1 MPVGPAGDKFAADK
15 STGDKSAGDKPTGE
29 PTSDKPRRVALVLS
43 GAGMFGAWQAGAWAG
58 LAARVKPDLV
68 VGASAGALNG
78 YAIAS
83 GIDPDELCRMWLDPQ
98 FTQLRDLP
106 ANIDRLMRLYQPRTE
121 LAIMVTDSL
130 RLRARIFRDGE
141 ITARHLAASCA
152 LPFVMPQVR
161 IDGRWYSDGGLLNPL
176 PVWAAVE
183 LGATHIV
190 GLNALRDDTFPWW
203 MRTAVKSFRAVAKHY
218 SPVSAPLPTTPC
230 SFTVQVIQPSR
241 RLGGFAASIRWQ
253 RERMEQWIVL
263 GRADG
268 AAAPA
273 AER

>member
-1 MPVGPAGDKFAADK
+1 MGYTPILMPVRVSGDKFAGNK
-15 STGDKSAGDKPTGE
+15 ST
-29 PTSDKPRRVALVLS
+29 RVALVLS

-58 LAARVKPDLV
+58 LAGRVKPDLV

-98 FTQLRDLP
+98 FTRLRDLP
-106 ANIDRLMRLYQPRTE
+106 ANLDRLMRLYQPRTE
-121 LAIMVTDSL
+121 LAITVTDSL
-130 RLRARIFRDGE
+130 RLRARVFRDGE

-183 LGATHIV
+183 LGATQIV
-190 GLNALRDDTFPWW
+190 ALHALRDDTFPWW
-203 MRTAVKSFRAVAKHY
+203 MRALVKSFRAVAGRG
-218 SPVSAPLPTTPC
+218 SPVSAADPAAPC
-230 SFTVQVIQPSR
+230 GVTLQTIRPSR
-241 RLGGFAASIRWQ
+241 RLGGFAASMRWE
-253 RERMEQWIVL
+253 RERMEQWIAL
-263 GRADG
+263 GRAD
-268 AAAPA
+268 AAAPPA
-273 AER
+273 ADR